1 MKKIGALIVVL
12 WWLPAGIASA
22 AVTVEGIRVSAQ
34 DASTRVVLDLDA
46 TAQHNVFTLRQP
58 NRVVIDL
65 TDGRL
70 AEAVTAL
77 PQNIGFVRSVRVGK
91 RGERDLRIVIDLS
104 QAVQAR
110 SFFAGPVANRGDRL
124 VIDLGERRSP
134 TTVKRAPA
142 DERQARDLVIVVDP
156 GHGGRDPGAV
166 GSRKTR
172 EKDVVLAISRKLVNK
187 LNAEPGMRAL
197 LTRDKDVLVPHRER
211 MEQARRAG
219 ADLFIS
225 VHADAVEDPR
235 ARGSSVYALSLKG
248 ASDEAARRLAERE
261 NAHLIGGVSLG
272 NTEPVL
278 ASVLMDLSQNA
289 SIGASI
295 DVGDHVIAE
304 LGRIGRMH
312 RRTVQTAGFMVL
324 KSPDVPSILVETAY
338 ISNPQEER
346 KLASPA
352 HQDKLADAIFR
363 GVRSYFHSNPPADTV
378 VARLAR
384 ERAAAAPRTYRVARG
399 DTLSA
404 IAERYR
410 VSLRKLRSEN
420 RLGSDKIRVGQV
432 ITIPT
437 GG

>member
-1 MKKIGALIVVL
+1 MRKIGALIL
-12 WWLPAGIASA
+12 ALGCLTAGIANAS
-22 AVTVEGIRVSAQ
+22 VTVEGIRVSAQ

-46 TAQHNVFTLRQP
+46 TAEHNVFTLRQP

-65 TDGRL
+65 RNGRL
-70 AEAVTAL
+70 DDTVTAL
-77 PQNIGFVRSVRVGK
+77 PENIGFVRSVRVGK

-104 QAVQAR
+104 QAVQAS

-124 VIDLGERRSP
+124 VIDLGERRAP
-134 TTVKRAPA
+134 TAVKRAPA
-142 DERQARDLVIVVDP
+142 DESQARDLVVVVDP
-156 GHGGRDPGAV
+156 GHGGRDPGAI

-172 EKDVVLAISRKLVNK
+172 EKDVVLAISRKLVNR
-187 LNAEPGMRAL
+187 LNAEPGMRAF

-248 ASDEAARRLAERE
+248 ASDEAAKRLAERE
-261 NAHLIGGVSLG
+261 NAHLIGGVSLD
-272 NTEPVL
+272 TEPVL

-295 DVGDHVIAE
+295 EVGDHVIAE
-304 LGRIGRMH
+304 LGRIGRLH
-312 RRTVQTAGFMVL
+312 RNTVQTAGFMVL

-346 KLASPA
+346 NLASPA
-352 HQDKLADAIFR
+352 HQDKLANAIFL
-363 GVRSYFHSNPPADTV
+363 GVRSYFYSNPPADTV
-378 VARLAR
+378 VARLVR
-384 ERAAAAPRTYRVARG
+384 ERAEAEPRTYRIARG

-410 VSLRKLRSEN
+410 VSLRELRSQN

-432 ITIPT
+432 ITIPS